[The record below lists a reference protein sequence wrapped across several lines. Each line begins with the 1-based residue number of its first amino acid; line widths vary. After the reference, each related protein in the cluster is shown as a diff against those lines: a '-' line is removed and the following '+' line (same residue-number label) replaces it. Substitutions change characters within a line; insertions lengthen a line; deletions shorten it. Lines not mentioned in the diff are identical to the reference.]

1 MSIIFYDQYVCLV
14 CNPFSQSFQ
23 LYLFLI
29 HSISCRSLTTFSSFI
44 FLSLLLPVFRKKLG
58 QGKWMKNR
66 LEIIRKQIVS
76 SFVFC
81 VLQYARCWWF
91 VVRHLSYAQYR
102 HWLVL
107 NIFVTSTTKRANV
120 NDFAARVRLF
130 RFVYISF
137 DWKICTVD
145 LSPRFLPE
153 SFLHKWSSLFSLWF
167 CVAVCRFT
175 AI

>member
-1 MSIIFYDQYVCLV
+1 MLLMLPCAFFADSRLSVPSVHF
-14 CNPFSQSFQ
+14 NPFSQSFQ

-102 HWLVL
+102 HWLVFKHFCNL
-107 NIFVTSTTKRANV
+107 HHKTCKCKW
-120 NDFAARVRLF
+120 F
-130 RFVYISF
+130 R
-137 DWKICTVD
+137 CA
-145 LSPRFLPE
+145 
-153 SFLHKWSSLFSLWF
+153 
-167 CVAVCRFT
+167 C
-175 AI
+175 